1 MMSDRKAELERKK
14 AKLQAIREEKER
26 RRREKEQKDVRLYMI
41 VEEATVR
48 AAGADKDHRKEID
61 AMLSSLG
68 MAPVSDVLSSLSS
81 MNSLTP
87 EQSANATPDA
97 SLQPSS
103 INSTQST
110 GRRKPR
116 ELTIVS
122 VANTNIP
129 PKEPVVYSKQTQ
141 TVQTTH
147 TSHDAFS
154 KNVSKIPHRSCA
166 LFNLTDLAALLNAH
180 SLVFAT
186 QLVKSTH
193 IGHKDCPNL
202 LPNTRSTPPVQQ
214 QHQLTL
220 APQATLRLTGGVPG
234 KTFHLIVA
242 VTYIPISLVS
252 QDIICELFD
261 FETLIGLSVESYDF
275 SWFSVSLGS
284 DLGLASLS
292 SLFTMINYMRKT
304 IGQQI
309 SLVKD
314 MSFLSLF
321 TTVLTFDDSQAED
334 EENSLPHLDSFQSK
348 LPPGILPHGLPQV
361 KEVQPAV
368 TQVEQE
374 KEKEKP
380 KKEVREF
387 SEEEK
392 QMIILSEDFQRFL
405 DRTSR
410 IVERALGESIDIY
423 TDYTGTMDGE
433 DGLDEKSHQ
442 QLWLNR
448 SFFCERW
455 SRNRCVTSMDWS
467 PQFPELLAASYNN
480 NDDTPNDP
488 DGVCLVWN
496 TKFKKATP
504 EFIFH
509 CQSPVMSTTFAK
521 FHPNLILGGTY
532 SGQIVLWDNRVQ
544 KRTPVQRTPLSASA
558 HTHPVY
564 CLTVVGTQN
573 AHNLISISTD
583 GKLCSWSLDMLSQPQ
598 ETLILYLKQS
608 KTIAATCLAFPHG
621 DVNNFVVGSEDGTV
635 YGDCRHG
642 TKAGVVEM
650 FEGHQGPVT
659 GISTHAVQ
667 GGIDFSHLFLT
678 SSIDWTIKLWS
689 LKEMKP
695 LYSFE
700 HNGDYVYDVAW
711 SPTHPALFAAVD
723 DSGRLDLWNLNQDT
737 EVPAASV
744 IVDGNPALNRV
755 SWTPSGLHVTVGDDT
770 GKIWVYDVAEHLAYP
785 RSDEWNK
792 FLYTQQDLKNNKADE
807 ELDRLNLSSGPSSLT
822 SLTSISSCPLR

>member
-26 RRREKEQKDVRLYMI
+26 RKREKEMKD

-48 AAGADKDHRKEID
+48 AAGTDKDHRKELD

-68 MAPVSDVLSSLSS
+68 VAPVSDVLSSLSS

-103 INSTQST
+103 INSAQSSA
-110 GRRKPR
+110 GRRKNR

-122 VANTNIP
+122 VAHTNIP
-129 PKEPVVYSKQTQ
+129 PKEPVLYNKQTQ
-141 TVQTTH
+141 TIQTTH
-147 TSHDAFS
+147 TSHDGYFEIDWWRPRKGGSA
-154 KNVSKIPHRSCA
+154 
-166 LFNLTDLAALLNAH
+166 
-180 SLVFAT
+180 
-186 QLVKSTH
+186 
-193 IGHKDCPNL
+193 PN
-202 LPNTRSTPPVQQ
+202 
-214 QHQLTL
+214 
-220 APQATLRLTGGVPG
+220 
-234 KTFHLIVA
+234 
-242 VTYIPISLVS
+242 Y
-252 QDIICELFD
+252 
-261 FETLIGLSVESYDF
+261 LS
-275 SWFSVSLGS
+275 
-284 DLGLASLS
+284 
-292 SLFTMINYMRKT
+292 
-304 IGQQI
+304 
-309 SLVKD
+309 
-314 MSFLSLF
+314 
-321 TTVLTFDDSQAED
+321 ED
-334 EENSLPHLDSFQSK
+334 EENSLPHMDGFQSK

-374 KEKEKP
+374 KEKEIP
-380 KKEVREF
+380 KEVREL

-392 QMIILSEDFQRFL
+392 QMIILSEDFQRFF

-410 IVERALGESIDIY
+410 IVERALGESVDIY
-423 TDYTGTMDGE
+423 TDYAGNMDGE
-433 DGLDEKSHQ
+433 DGMDEKSHQ
-442 QLWLNR
+442 RLWLNR
-448 SFFCERW
+448 SFFCDRW

-467 PQFPELLAASYNN
+467 PQFPELLVASYNN
-480 NDDTPNDP
+480 NDDIPNDP

-496 TKFKKATP
+496 TKFKKTTP

-509 CQSPVMSTTFAK
+509 CQSPVLSVTFAK

-544 KRTPVQRTPLSASA
+544 KRTPIQRTPLSANA

-564 CLTVVGTQN
+564 CLNVVGAQN

-583 GKLCSWSLDMLSQPQ
+583 GKMCSWSLDMLSQPQ
-598 ETLILYLKQS
+598 ERLELTTKQS
-608 KTIAATCLAFPHG
+608 KPIASTCLAFPQG
-621 DVNNFVVGSEDGTV
+621 DVNNFVVGSEEGTV
-635 YGDCRHG
+635 YSACRHG
-642 TKAGVVEM
+642 TKAGVLETY
-650 FEGHQGPVT
+650 EGHQGPVT
-659 GISTHAVQ
+659 GVSAHAEQ
-667 GGIDFSHLFLT
+667 AGIDFSHLFLT

-689 LKEMKP
+689 LKENKP

-737 EVPAASV
+737 EVPTAS
-744 IVDGNPALNRV
+744 IMIDGCPALNRV

-770 GKIWVYDVAEHLAYP
+770 GKIWVYDVPEHLAHP
-785 RSDEWNK
+785 RIDEWNK
-792 FLYTQQDLKNNKADE
+792 FLYTQQELRNNKADE
-807 ELDRLNLSSGPSSLT
+807 ELHKLNLRDQRP
-822 SLTSISSCPLR
+822 

>member
-26 RRREKEQKDVRLYMI
+26 RKREKEQKD

-48 AAGADKDHRKEID
+48 AAGTDKDHRKELD

-68 MAPVSDVLSSLSS
+68 VAPVSDVLSSLSS

-103 INSTQST
+103 INSAQSA
-110 GRRKPR
+110 GRRKNR

-122 VANTNIP
+122 VAHTNIP
-129 PKEPVVYSKQTQ
+129 PKEPVVYNKQTQ
-141 TVQTTH
+141 TIQTTH
-147 TSHDAFS
+147 TSHDA
-154 KNVSKIPHRSCA
+154 HA
-166 LFNLTDLAALLNAH
+166 
-180 SLVFAT
+180 
-186 QLVKSTH
+186 
-193 IGHKDCPNL
+193 
-202 LPNTRSTPPVQQ
+202 
-214 QHQLTL
+214 
-220 APQATLRLTGGVPG
+220 
-234 KTFHLIVA
+234 
-242 VTYIPISLVS
+242 
-252 QDIICELFD
+252 FD
-261 FETLIGLSVESYDF
+261 Y
-275 SWFSVSLGS
+275 
-284 DLGLASLS
+284 
-292 SLFTMINYMRKT
+292 Y
-304 IGQQI
+304 
-309 SLVKD
+309 
-314 MSFLSLF
+314 
-321 TTVLTFDDSQAED
+321 VLTFDDGQAED
-334 EENSLPHLDSFQSK
+334 EENSLPHMDGFQSK

-380 KKEVREF
+380 KEVREL

-392 QMIILSEDFQRFL
+392 QMIILSEDFQRFF

-410 IVERALGESIDIY
+410 LVERALGESVDIY
-423 TDYTGTMDGE
+423 TDYAGNMDGE
-433 DGLDEKSHQ
+433 DEMDEKSHQ
-442 QLWLNR
+442 RLWLNR

-467 PQFPELLAASYNN
+467 PQFPELLVASYNN
-480 NDDTPNDP
+480 NDDIPNDP

-496 TKFKKATP
+496 TKFKKTTP

-509 CQSPVMSTTFAK
+509 CQSPVLSVTFAK

-544 KRTPVQRTPLSASA
+544 KRTPIQRTPLSANA

-564 CLTVVGTQN
+564 CLNVVGAQN

-583 GKLCSWSLDMLSQPQ
+583 GKMCSWSLDMLSQPL
-598 ETLILYLKQS
+598 ERLELTTKQS
-608 KTIAATCLAFPHG
+608 KPIASTCLAFPQG

-635 YGDCRHG
+635 YSACRHG
-642 TKAGVVEM
+642 TKAGVLETY
-650 FEGHQGPVT
+650 EGHQGPVT
-659 GISTHAVQ
+659 GVSAHAEQV
-667 GGIDFSHLFLT
+667 GIDFSHLFLT

-689 LKEMKP
+689 LKENKP

-737 EVPAASV
+737 EVPTAS
-744 IVDGNPALNRV
+744 IMIDGCPALNRV

-770 GKIWVYDVAEHLAYP
+770 GKIWVYDVTEHLAHP
-785 RSDEWNK
+785 RIDEWTK
-792 FLYTQQDLKNNKADE
+792 FLYTQQELRNNKVDE
-807 ELDRLNLSSGPSSLT
+807 ELHKLNLREPASLSSISPFSGPQ
-822 SLTSISSCPLR
+822 CPPR

>member
-26 RRREKEQKDVRLYMI
+26 RRREKEQKDV
-41 VEEATVR
+41 EEATVR
-48 AAGADKDHRKEID
+48 AAGTEKDQRKEID

-68 MAPVSDVLSSLSS
+68 VAPVSDVLSSLSS
-81 MNSLTP
+81 MSSLTP

-103 INSTQST
+103 INSAHSSA
-110 GRRKPR
+110 GRRKNR

-122 VANTNIP
+122 VAHTNIP

-141 TVQTTH
+141 TIQTTH
-147 TSHDAFS
+147 TSHDGLSTSSSAYTIYS
-154 KNVSKIPHRSCA
+154 SCS
-166 LFNLTDLAALLNAH
+166 TTTPTH
-180 SLVFAT
+180 SCSA
-186 QLVKSTH
+186 
-193 IGHKDCPNL
+193 G
-202 LPNTRSTPPVQQ
+202 
-214 QHQLTL
+214 
-220 APQATLRLTGGVPG
+220 
-234 KTFHLIVA
+234 
-242 VTYIPISLVS
+242 Y
-252 QDIICELFD
+252 
-261 FETLIGLSVESYDF
+261 FETDWWRPRKGGSAPNYLSHAFDY
-275 SWFSVSLGS
+275 
-284 DLGLASLS
+284 
-292 SLFTMINYMRKT
+292 Y
-304 IGQQI
+304 
-309 SLVKD
+309 
-314 MSFLSLF
+314 
-321 TTVLTFDDSQAED
+321 VLTFDDGQAED
-334 EENSLPHLDSFQSK
+334 EENSLPHMDGFQSK

-374 KEKEKP
+374 KQKEKP
-380 KKEVREF
+380 KKEVREL

-410 IVERALGESIDIY
+410 IVERALGESVDIY
-423 TDYTGTMDGE
+423 TDYAGTMDGE
-433 DGLDEKSHQ
+433 DGMDEKSHQ
-442 QLWLNR
+442 RLWLNR
-448 SFFCERW
+448 SFICERW

-488 DGVCLVWN
+488 DGVCLIWN
-496 TKFKKATP
+496 TKFKKTTP

-509 CQSPVMSTTFAK
+509 CQSPVMSTTFAR

-544 KRTPVQRTPLSASA
+544 KRTPIQRTPLSATA

-564 CLTVVGTQN
+564 CLSVVGTQN

-598 ETLILYLKQS
+598 EALELHTKQS
-608 KTIAATCLAFPHG
+608 KAIAATCLAFPHG
-621 DVNNFVVGSEDGTV
+621 DVNNFVMGSEDGTV
-635 YGDCRHG
+635 YSACRHG
-642 TKAGVVEM
+642 SRAGLTETY
-650 FEGHQGPVT
+650 EGHQGPVT
-659 GISTHAVQ
+659 GISAHAVQ

-678 SSIDWTIKLWS
+678 SSLDWTIKLWS
-689 LKEMKP
+689 LKENKP

-737 EVPAASV
+737 EVPTASV
-744 IVDGNPALNRV
+744 VVDGCPALNRV

-770 GKIWVYDVAEHLAYP
+770 GKIWVYDVAEHLAHP
-785 RSDEWNK
+785 RIDEWNK

-807 ELDRLNLSSGPSSLT
+807 ELDKLNLSSGPSSLT
-822 SLTSISSCPLR
+822 SMTSISSVPLR

>member
-1 MMSDRKAELERKK
+1 MAGVSFGGLQFPTIKMMSDRKAELERKK

-26 RRREKEQKDVRLYMI
+26 RRREKEQKD

-147 TSHDAFS
+147 TSHDGLS
-154 KNVSKIPHRSCA
+154 KSSSEYTIYSSCS
-166 LFNLTDLAALLNAH
+166 TTTPTH
-180 SLVFAT
+180 SCSA
-186 QLVKSTH
+186 
-193 IGHKDCPNL
+193 G
-202 LPNTRSTPPVQQ
+202 
-214 QHQLTL
+214 
-220 APQATLRLTGGVPG
+220 
-234 KTFHLIVA
+234 
-242 VTYIPISLVS
+242 Y
-252 QDIICELFD
+252 
-261 FETLIGLSVESYDF
+261 FETDWWRPRKGGSAPNYLYEYNLNPGLEWEDEF
-275 SWFSVSLGS
+275 
-284 DLGLASLS
+284 
-292 SLFTMINYMRKT
+292 
-304 IGQQI
+304 
-309 SLVKD
+309 
-314 MSFLSLF
+314 
-321 TTVLTFDDSQAED
+321 TVLTFDDSQAED

-392 QMIILSEDFQRFL
+392 QMIILSEDFKRFL
-405 DRTSR
+405 DCTSR

-496 TKFKKATP
+496 TKFKKSTP

-598 ETLILYLKQS
+598 ETLNLLLKQS

-642 TKAGVVEM
+642 RKSAVVEI
-650 FEGHQGPVT
+650 FYEGHQGPVT

-689 LKEMKP
+689 LKELKP

-807 ELDRLNLSSGPSSLT
+807 ELDRLNLNSGPSSLT

>member
-26 RRREKEQKDVRLYMI
+26 RRREKEQKDV
-41 VEEATVR
+41 EEATVR
-48 AAGADKDHRKEID
+48 AAGTDKDQRKEID

-68 MAPVSDVLSSLSS
+68 VAPVSDVLSSLSS
-81 MNSLTP
+81 MSSLTP

-103 INSTQST
+103 INSAQSA
-110 GRRKPR
+110 GRRKNR

-122 VANTNIP
+122 VAHTNIP

-141 TVQTTH
+141 TIQTTH
-147 TSHDAFS
+147 TSHDA
-154 KNVSKIPHRSCA
+154 HA
-166 LFNLTDLAALLNAH
+166 
-180 SLVFAT
+180 
-186 QLVKSTH
+186 
-193 IGHKDCPNL
+193 
-202 LPNTRSTPPVQQ
+202 
-214 QHQLTL
+214 
-220 APQATLRLTGGVPG
+220 
-234 KTFHLIVA
+234 
-242 VTYIPISLVS
+242 
-252 QDIICELFD
+252 FD
-261 FETLIGLSVESYDF
+261 Y
-275 SWFSVSLGS
+275 
-284 DLGLASLS
+284 
-292 SLFTMINYMRKT
+292 Y
-304 IGQQI
+304 
-309 SLVKD
+309 
-314 MSFLSLF
+314 
-321 TTVLTFDDSQAED
+321 AED
-334 EENSLPHLDSFQSK
+334 EENSLPHMDGFQSK

-361 KEVQPAV
+361 KEVQPAM

-380 KKEVREF
+380 KKEVREL

-410 IVERALGESIDIY
+410 IVERALGESVDIY

-433 DGLDEKSHQ
+433 DGMDEKSHQ
-442 QLWLNR
+442 RLWLNR
-448 SFFCERW
+448 SFICERW

-488 DGVCLVWN
+488 DGVCLIWN
-496 TKFKKATP
+496 TKFKKTTP

-509 CQSPVMSTTFAK
+509 CQSPVMSTTFAR

-544 KRTPVQRTPLSASA
+544 KRTPIQRTPLSATA

-564 CLTVVGTQN
+564 CLSVVGTQN

-598 ETLILYLKQS
+598 EALELHTKQS
-608 KTIAATCLAFPHG
+608 KAIAATCLAFPHG
-621 DVNNFVVGSEDGTV
+621 DVNNFVMGSEDGTV
-635 YGDCRHG
+635 YSACRHG
-642 TKAGVVEM
+642 SRAGLTETY
-650 FEGHQGPVT
+650 EGHQGPVT
-659 GISTHAVQ
+659 GISAHAVQ

-678 SSIDWTIKLWS
+678 SSLDWTIKLWS
-689 LKEMKP
+689 LKENKP

-711 SPTHPALFAAVD
+711 SPTHPALFASVD

-744 IVDGNPALNRV
+744 VVDGCPALNRV

-770 GKIWVYDVAEHLAYP
+770 GKIWVYDVAEHLAHP
-785 RSDEWNK
+785 RLDEWNK

-807 ELDRLNLSSGPSSLT
+807 ELDKLNLSSGPSSLT
-822 SLTSISSCPLR
+822 SMTSISSVPLR

>member
-26 RRREKEQKDVRLYMI
+26 RRREKEQKDI
-41 VEEATVR
+41 EEATVR
-48 AAGADKDHRKEID
+48 AAGADKDQRKELD

-68 MAPVSDVLSSLSS
+68 VAPVSDVLSSLSS

-103 INSTQST
+103 INSAQSA
-110 GRRKPR
+110 GRRKNR
-116 ELTIVS
+116 ELTVVS
-122 VANTNIP
+122 VAQTNIP
-129 PKEPVVYSKQTQ
+129 PKEAVVYNKQTQ
-141 TVQTTH
+141 TIQTTL
-147 TSHDAFS
+147 TSHDDEY
-154 KNVSKIPHRSCA
+154 
-166 LFNLTDLAALLNAH
+166 NLN
-180 SLVFAT
+180 
-186 QLVKSTH
+186 
-193 IGHKDCPNL
+193 
-202 LPNTRSTPPVQQ
+202 
-214 QHQLTL
+214 
-220 APQATLRLTGGVPG
+220 PG
-234 KTFHLIVA
+234 LEWE
-242 VTYIPISLVS
+242 
-252 QDIICELFD
+252 DE
-261 FETLIGLSVESYDF
+261 
-275 SWFSVSLGS
+275 
-284 DLGLASLS
+284 
-292 SLFTMINYMRKT
+292 FT
-304 IGQQI
+304 
-309 SLVKD
+309 
-314 MSFLSLF
+314 
-321 TTVLTFDDSQAED
+321 AED
-334 EENSLPHLDSFQSK
+334 EENSLPHVDGFQSK

-380 KKEVREF
+380 KEVQEL

-392 QMIILSEDFQRFL
+392 QMIILSEEFQRFL

-410 IVERALGESIDIY
+410 IVERALGESVDIY
-423 TDYTGTMDGE
+423 TDYTGNMDGE
-433 DGLDEKSHQ
+433 DGMDEKSHQ
-442 QLWLNR
+442 RLWLNR
-448 SFFCERW
+448 SFFCDRW

-496 TKFKKATP
+496 TKFKKTTP

-509 CQSPVMSTTFAK
+509 CQSPVLSITFAR

-544 KRTPVQRTPLSASA
+544 KRTPIQRTPLSANA

-564 CLTVVGTQN
+564 CLNVVGAQN

-583 GKLCSWSLDMLSQPQ
+583 GKLCSWSLDMLSQPH
-598 ETLILYLKQS
+598 EKLELHVKQS
-608 KTIAATCLAFPHG
+608 KAIAATCLAFPHG

-635 YGDCRHG
+635 YSACRHG
-642 TKAGVVEM
+642 TKAGVLETY
-650 FEGHQGPVT
+650 EGHQGPVT
-659 GISTHAVQ
+659 GVSTHAVQ

-689 LKEMKP
+689 LKENKP

-737 EVPAASV
+737 EVPTAS
-744 IVDGNPALNRV
+744 IMIEGCPALNRV

-770 GKIWVYDVAEHLAYP
+770 GKIWVYDVAEHLAHP
-785 RSDEWNK
+785 RIDEWNK
-792 FLYTQQDLKNNKADE
+792 FLYTQQELKNNKADE
-807 ELDRLNLSSGPSSLT
+807 ELHKLNLREPVSLSSITPLIQT
-822 SLTSISSCPLR
+822 CPPFKDTFIL

>member
-26 RRREKEQKDVRLYMI
+26 RRREKEQKDV
-41 VEEATVR
+41 EEATVR
-48 AAGADKDHRKEID
+48 AAGTDKDHRKELD

-68 MAPVSDVLSSLSS
+68 VAPVSDVLSSLSS

-87 EQSANATPDA
+87 EQSTNATPDA

-103 INSTQST
+103 INSAQSSSA
-110 GRRKPR
+110 RKKNR

-122 VANTNIP
+122 VAHTNIP
-129 PKEPVVYSKQTQ
+129 PKEPVVYTKQTQ
-141 TVQTTH
+141 TIQTSH
-147 TSHDAFS
+147 TSHD
-154 KNVSKIPHRSCA
+154 
-166 LFNLTDLAALLNAH
+166 
-180 SLVFAT
+180 
-186 QLVKSTH
+186 
-193 IGHKDCPNL
+193 G
-202 LPNTRSTPPVQQ
+202 
-214 QHQLTL
+214 
-220 APQATLRLTGGVPG
+220 
-234 KTFHLIVA
+234 
-242 VTYIPISLVS
+242 Y
-252 QDIICELFD
+252 
-261 FETLIGLSVESYDF
+261 FETD
-275 SWFSVSLGS
+275 WWRP
-284 DLGLASLS
+284 
-292 SLFTMINYMRKT
+292 RK
-304 IGQQI
+304 
-309 SLVKD
+309 
-314 MSFLSLF
+314 
-321 TTVLTFDDSQAED
+321 AED
-334 EENSLPHLDSFQSK
+334 EENSLPHMDGFQSK

-380 KKEVREF
+380 KEVQEL

-410 IVERALGESIDIY
+410 IVERALGESVNIY
-423 TDYTGTMDGE
+423 SDYTGTMDGE
-433 DGLDEKSHQ
+433 DGMDEKSHQ
-442 QLWLNR
+442 RLWLNR
-448 SFFCERW
+448 WFFCDRW

-496 TKFKKATP
+496 TKFKKTTP

-509 CQSPVMSTTFAK
+509 CQSPVMSTTFAR

-544 KRTPVQRTPLSASA
+544 KRTPIQRTPLSASA

-564 CLTVVGTQN
+564 CLNVVGAQN

-598 ETLILYLKQS
+598 ETLELHTKQS
-608 KTIAATCLAFPHG
+608 KAIAATCLAFPHG
-621 DVNNFVVGSEDGTV
+621 DVNNFVVGSEEGTV
-635 YGDCRHG
+635 YSACRHG
-642 TKAGVVEM
+642 TKAGVLDSY
-650 FEGHQGPVT
+650 EGHQGPVT

-689 LKEMKP
+689 LKESKP

-737 EVPAASV
+737 EVPTASV
-744 IVDGNPALNRV
+744 VINGSPALNRV

-770 GKIWVYDVAEHLAYP
+770 GKIWVYDVAEHLAHP
-785 RSDEWNK
+785 RIDEWNK
-792 FLYTQQDLKNNKADE
+792 FLYTQQELKHNKADE
-807 ELDRLNLSSGPSSLT
+807 ELHKLNLREPT
-822 SLTSISSCPLR
+822 SLTSMPPLLATCPLR

>member
-26 RRREKEQKDVRLYMI
+26 RRREKEQKDV
-41 VEEATVR
+41 EEATVR
-48 AAGADKDHRKEID
+48 AAGTDKDHRKELD

-68 MAPVSDVLSSLSS
+68 VAPVSDVLSSLSS

-103 INSTQST
+103 INSAQSISA
-110 GRRKPR
+110 RKKNR

-122 VANTNIP
+122 VAHTNIP
-129 PKEPVVYSKQTQ
+129 PKEPVVYTKQTQ
-141 TVQTTH
+141 TIQTSH
-147 TSHDAFS
+147 TSHD
-154 KNVSKIPHRSCA
+154 
-166 LFNLTDLAALLNAH
+166 
-180 SLVFAT
+180 
-186 QLVKSTH
+186 
-193 IGHKDCPNL
+193 G
-202 LPNTRSTPPVQQ
+202 
-214 QHQLTL
+214 
-220 APQATLRLTGGVPG
+220 
-234 KTFHLIVA
+234 
-242 VTYIPISLVS
+242 Y
-252 QDIICELFD
+252 
-261 FETLIGLSVESYDF
+261 FETD
-275 SWFSVSLGS
+275 WWRP
-284 DLGLASLS
+284 
-292 SLFTMINYMRKT
+292 RK
-304 IGQQI
+304 
-309 SLVKD
+309 
-314 MSFLSLF
+314 
-321 TTVLTFDDSQAED
+321 VLTFDDGQAED
-334 EENSLPHLDSFQSK
+334 EENSLPHMDGFQSK

-380 KKEVREF
+380 KEVQEL

-410 IVERALGESIDIY
+410 IVERALGESVNIY
-423 TDYTGTMDGE
+423 SDYTGTMDGE
-433 DGLDEKSHQ
+433 DGMDEKNHQ
-442 QLWLNR
+442 RLWLNR
-448 SFFCERW
+448 WFFCDRW

-496 TKFKKATP
+496 TKFKKTTP

-509 CQSPVMSTTFAK
+509 CQSPVMSTTFAR

-544 KRTPVQRTPLSASA
+544 KRTPIQRTPLSASA

-564 CLTVVGTQN
+564 CLNVVGAQN

-598 ETLILYLKQS
+598 ETLDLHTKQS
-608 KTIAATCLAFPHG
+608 KAIAATCLAFPHG
-621 DVNNFVVGSEDGTV
+621 DVNNFVVGSEEGTV
-635 YGDCRHG
+635 YSACRHG
-642 TKAGVVEM
+642 TKAGVLETY
-650 FEGHQGPVT
+650 EGHQGPVT
-659 GISTHAVQ
+659 GISAHAVQ

-689 LKEMKP
+689 LKESKP

-737 EVPAASV
+737 EVPTASIV
-744 IVDGNPALNRV
+744 INGCPALNRV
-755 SWTPSGLHVTVGDDT
+755 SWTPSGLHVTVGDDS
-770 GKIWVYDVAEHLAYP
+770 GKIWVYDVAEHLAHP
-785 RSDEWNK
+785 RIDEWNK
-792 FLYTQQDLKNNKADE
+792 FLYTQQELKHNKADE
-807 ELDRLNLSSGPSSLT
+807 ELHKLNLREPT
-822 SLTSISSCPLR
+822 SLTSIPPLLTTCPLR

>member
-26 RRREKEQKDVRLYMI
+26 RRREKEQKD

-147 TSHDAFS
+147 TSHDDEY
-154 KNVSKIPHRSCA
+154 
-166 LFNLTDLAALLNAH
+166 NLN
-180 SLVFAT
+180 
-186 QLVKSTH
+186 
-193 IGHKDCPNL
+193 
-202 LPNTRSTPPVQQ
+202 
-214 QHQLTL
+214 
-220 APQATLRLTGGVPG
+220 PG
-234 KTFHLIVA
+234 LEWE
-242 VTYIPISLVS
+242 
-252 QDIICELFD
+252 DE
-261 FETLIGLSVESYDF
+261 
-275 SWFSVSLGS
+275 
-284 DLGLASLS
+284 
-292 SLFTMINYMRKT
+292 FT
-304 IGQQI
+304 
-309 SLVKD
+309 
-314 MSFLSLF
+314 
-321 TTVLTFDDSQAED
+321 AED

>member
-1 MMSDRKAELERKK
+1 MSDRKAELERKK

-26 RRREKEQKDVRLYMI
+26 RRREKEQKDV
-41 VEEATVR
+41 EEATVR
-48 AAGADKDHRKEID
+48 AAGTDKDHRKELD

-68 MAPVSDVLSSLSS
+68 VAPVSDVLSSLSS

-103 INSTQST
+103 INSAQST
-110 GRRKPR
+110 ARKKNR

-122 VANTNIP
+122 VAHTNIP
-129 PKEPVVYSKQTQ
+129 PKEPVVYTKQTQ
-141 TVQTTH
+141 TIQTSH
-147 TSHDAFS
+147 TSHD
-154 KNVSKIPHRSCA
+154 
-166 LFNLTDLAALLNAH
+166 
-180 SLVFAT
+180 
-186 QLVKSTH
+186 
-193 IGHKDCPNL
+193 G
-202 LPNTRSTPPVQQ
+202 
-214 QHQLTL
+214 
-220 APQATLRLTGGVPG
+220 
-234 KTFHLIVA
+234 
-242 VTYIPISLVS
+242 Y
-252 QDIICELFD
+252 
-261 FETLIGLSVESYDF
+261 FETD
-275 SWFSVSLGS
+275 WWRP
-284 DLGLASLS
+284 
-292 SLFTMINYMRKT
+292 RK
-304 IGQQI
+304 
-309 SLVKD
+309 
-314 MSFLSLF
+314 
-321 TTVLTFDDSQAED
+321 AED
-334 EENSLPHLDSFQSK
+334 EENSLPHMDGFQSK

-380 KKEVREF
+380 KEVREL

-410 IVERALGESIDIY
+410 IVERALGESVNIY

-433 DGLDEKSHQ
+433 DGMDEKNHQ
-442 QLWLNR
+442 RLWLNR
-448 SFFCERW
+448 WFFCDRW

-467 PQFPELLAASYNN
+467 PQFPELLVASYNN

-496 TKFKKATP
+496 TKFKKTTP

-509 CQSPVMSTTFAK
+509 CQSPVMSTTFAR

-544 KRTPVQRTPLSASA
+544 KRTPIQRTPLSANA

-564 CLTVVGTQN
+564 CLNVVGAQN

-598 ETLILYLKQS
+598 ETLDLCTKQS
-608 KTIAATCLAFPHG
+608 KPIATTCLTFPHG
-621 DVNNFVVGSEDGTV
+621 DVNNFVVGSEEGTV
-635 YGDCRHG
+635 YSACRHG
-642 TKAGVVEM
+642 TKTGVLETY
-650 FEGHQGPVT
+650 EGHQGPVT
-659 GISTHAVQ
+659 GISAHAVQ

-689 LKEMKP
+689 LKESKP

-737 EVPAASV
+737 EVPTAGV
-744 IVDGNPALNRV
+744 MIDGCPALNRV
-755 SWTPSGLHVTVGDDT
+755 SWTPSGLHVTVGDDS
-770 GKIWVYDVAEHLAYP
+770 GKIWVYDVAEHLAHP
-785 RSDEWNK
+785 RIDEWNK
-792 FLYTQQDLKNNKADE
+792 FLYTQQELKHNKADE
-807 ELDRLNLSSGPSSLT
+807 ELHKLNLREPT
-822 SLTSISSCPLR
+822 SLTSIPPLLTGPLR

>member
-26 RRREKEQKDVRLYMI
+26 RKREKEMKD

-48 AAGADKDHRKEID
+48 AAGTDKDHRKELD

-68 MAPVSDVLSSLSS
+68 VAPVSDVLSSLSS

-103 INSTQST
+103 INSAQSSA
-110 GRRKPR
+110 GRRKNR

-122 VANTNIP
+122 VAHTNIP
-129 PKEPVVYSKQTQ
+129 PKEPVLYNKQTQ
-141 TVQTTH
+141 TIQTTH
-147 TSHDAFS
+147 TSHDGYFEIDWWRPR
-154 KNVSKIPHRSCA
+154 KDEY
-166 LFNLTDLAALLNAH
+166 NLNPGLEWEDE
-180 SLVFAT
+180 FA
-186 QLVKSTH
+186 
-193 IGHKDCPNL
+193 
-202 LPNTRSTPPVQQ
+202 
-214 QHQLTL
+214 
-220 APQATLRLTGGVPG
+220 
-234 KTFHLIVA
+234 
-242 VTYIPISLVS
+242 
-252 QDIICELFD
+252 
-261 FETLIGLSVESYDF
+261 
-275 SWFSVSLGS
+275 
-284 DLGLASLS
+284 
-292 SLFTMINYMRKT
+292 
-304 IGQQI
+304 
-309 SLVKD
+309 
-314 MSFLSLF
+314 
-321 TTVLTFDDSQAED
+321 VLTFDDGQAED
-334 EENSLPHLDSFQSK
+334 EENSLPHMDGFQSK

-374 KEKEKP
+374 KEKEIP
-380 KKEVREF
+380 KEVREL

-392 QMIILSEDFQRFL
+392 QMIILSEDFQRFF

-410 IVERALGESIDIY
+410 IVERALGESVDIY
-423 TDYTGTMDGE
+423 TDYAGNMDGE
-433 DGLDEKSHQ
+433 DGMDEKSHQ
-442 QLWLNR
+442 RLWLNR
-448 SFFCERW
+448 SFFCDRW

-467 PQFPELLAASYNN
+467 PQFPELLVASYNN
-480 NDDTPNDP
+480 NDDIPNDP

-496 TKFKKATP
+496 TKFKKTTP

-509 CQSPVMSTTFAK
+509 CQSPVLSVTFAK

-544 KRTPVQRTPLSASA
+544 KRTPIQRTPLSANA

-564 CLTVVGTQN
+564 CLNVVGAQN

-583 GKLCSWSLDMLSQPQ
+583 GKMCSWSLDMLSQPQ
-598 ETLILYLKQS
+598 ERLELTTKQS
-608 KTIAATCLAFPHG
+608 KPIASTCLAFPQG
-621 DVNNFVVGSEDGTV
+621 DVNNFVVGSEEGTV
-635 YGDCRHG
+635 YSACRHG
-642 TKAGVVEM
+642 TKAGVLETY
-650 FEGHQGPVT
+650 EGHQGPVT
-659 GISTHAVQ
+659 GVSAHAEQ
-667 GGIDFSHLFLT
+667 AGIDFSHLFLT

-689 LKEMKP
+689 LKENKP

-737 EVPAASV
+737 EVPTAS
-744 IVDGNPALNRV
+744 IMIDGCPALNRV

-770 GKIWVYDVAEHLAYP
+770 GKIWVYDVPEHLAHP
-785 RSDEWNK
+785 RIDEWNK
-792 FLYTQQDLKNNKADE
+792 FLYTQQELRNNKADE
-807 ELDRLNLSSGPSSLT
+807 ELHKLNLRDQRP
-822 SLTSISSCPLR
+822 